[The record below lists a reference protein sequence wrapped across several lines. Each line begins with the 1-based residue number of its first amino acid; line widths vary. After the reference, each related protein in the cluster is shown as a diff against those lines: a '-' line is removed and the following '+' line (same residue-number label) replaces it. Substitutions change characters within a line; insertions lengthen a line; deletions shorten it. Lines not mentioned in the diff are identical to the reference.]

1 MNTHIY
7 KVGQV
12 ISTVISKRR
21 VEGDVIAVSGKAV
34 ETSIGRFTKRKG
46 GYYVLEGKGTFSVY
60 CGEFTLTPPRA
71 VAAVVIEET
80 QHLTRDE
87 KSAVEVLASTI
98 AQARSREEVLGWLAN
113 LPDWF
118 VYEGGR
124 HIALHKAA
132 NDSRRVLLVKV
143 S

>member
-1 MNTHIY
+1 LTDNQNKREHPVRNKQPIKKMNTHIY

-60 CGEFTLTPPRA
+60 CGEFTL
-71 VAAVVIEET
+71 
-80 QHLTRDE
+80 
-87 KSAVEVLASTI
+87 S
-98 AQARSREEVLGWLAN
+98 
-113 LPDWF
+113 
-118 VYEGGR
+118 
-124 HIALHKAA
+124 
-132 NDSRRVLLVKV
+132 
-143 S
+143 